1 MAIKPYIYVQKGL
14 FGLFR
19 DYSALILKCLFI
31 TKMYVSLHCGSNV
44 TTQQRYSK

>member
-19 DYSALILKCLFI
+19 DYSALTTPI
-31 TKMYVSLHCGSNV
+31 TSASE
-44 TTQQRYSK
+44 